1 MLERRKRPPR
11 RRRMSSM
18 EMRVLRGASCEN
30 LDVEWFL
37 ERVLMLSSSISPGG
51 TADKRERRLGG
62 AICMG

>member
-1 MLERRKRPPR
+1 
-11 RRRMSSM
+11 MSSM